1 MRGRWLQRTTRLSDS
16 ISSLLTDLDGI
27 TSIEALLRK
36 GWLGVG
42 AELITR
48 AQLRYVCGDHGA
60 ALADLRVITRR
71 RRLAEPFFHGPMTRR
86 ALARHFHVQIAGEQ
100 LPHLTRQ
107 PIVGIFQNLRQSPHQ
122 AAQPLANHDAEFGQ
136 QATDLVRLGGA
147 LLDQALAGAVHSGEP
162 VGLLAYDGG
171 TPVGWVAVAPRY
183 RYPRLLRSTTLHL
196 APDDEPGV
204 WSVTC
209 FYIHR
214 RHRRSGVAAAL
225 LAAAVDYAAGTVVE
239 GYPVDTGGDR
249 RPSGDL
255 FTGTVALF
263 TRAGFHVHDRPAG
276 GRRVV
281 MRR

>member
-1 MRGRWLQRTTRLSDS
+1 MKVLPVTPGRFA
-16 ISSLLTDLDGI
+16 DL
-27 TSIEALLRK
+27 EALF
-36 GWLGVG
+36 GSNG
-42 AELITR
+42 ANSGCWCMWWRIPAKEWT
-48 AQLRYVCGDHGA
+48 ANGN
-60 ALADLRVITRR
+60 
-71 RRLAEPFFHGPMTRR
+71 
-86 ALARHFHVQIAGEQ
+86 AG
-100 LPHLTRQ
+100 
-107 PIVGIFQNLRQSPHQ
+107 
-122 AAQPLANHDAEFGQ
+122 NHA
-136 QATDLVRLGGA
+136 
-147 LLDQALAGAVHSGEP
+147 ALAGAVHSGEP

-225 LAAAVDYAAGTVVE
+225 LAAAVDHAAGAIVE
-239 GYPVDTGGDR
+239 GYPVDTGDTR

-255 FTGTVALF
+255 FTGTVPLF
-263 TRAGFHVHDRPAG
+263 TRAGFHVHARPAS